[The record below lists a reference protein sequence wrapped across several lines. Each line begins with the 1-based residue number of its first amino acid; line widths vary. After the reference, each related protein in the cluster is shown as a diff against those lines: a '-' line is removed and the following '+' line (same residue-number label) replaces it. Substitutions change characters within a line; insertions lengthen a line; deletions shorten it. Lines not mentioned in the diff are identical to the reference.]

1 MLESNH
7 CYDIVVIRMAVMDI
21 RWKQRFS
28 NYERALV
35 QLNKAYVLMSQK
47 PLSIIEKQGVIHIF
61 EFTHELAWQTMK
73 DFLKSKGNFEIY
85 GSKDAV
91 RQAFQ
96 YGLIHDGEVWMRM
109 ILSRNLTSHAYDEKT
124 VDDIIESIFDD
135 YMPEFNDFRKN

>member
-1 MLESNH
+1 MLELNH
-7 CYDIVVIRMAVMDI
+7 CYDIVVIRVAVMDI

-35 QLNKAYVLMSQK
+35 QLNKAYVLMSQR
-47 PLSIIEKQGVIHIF
+47 PLSILEKQGVIHIF

-135 YMPEFNDFRKN
+135 YI